1 MRIGVFVFKVFN
13 AANND
18 GDKPEERMQSQTPVS
33 FWQITA
39 SVYLKTGAVEYTNR
53 NRGEYSKSNLPS
65 LYHVIRSVD
74 SI

>member
-1 MRIGVFVFKVFN
+1 MTVTSPKRECRVKYLSAF
-13 AANND
+13 D
-18 GDKPEERMQSQTPVS
+18 
-33 FWQITA
+33 ITA

-65 LYHVIRSVD
+65 LYHVIRSMD